1 MANGLETAANGESG
15 ASTGTPSSH
24 ETRNA
29 SGSAAATQA
38 HQRQRGDGSDPVG
51 VSSRMKP
58 MQPSP
63 GTKVAEA
70 SAARW
75 LAAGRGAGRA
85 RSAYRAYP
93 SAALVSACGTSP
105 KASSSQPTGWRG
117 RWLASTAPAVARSE
131 EHTSELQSRPHLV
144 CRLLLEK

>member
-1 MANGLETAANGESG
+1 MANGLETEANGESG
-15 ASTGTPSSH
+15 SSTGTPSSH

-93 SAALVSACGTSP
+93 SAALVRACGTSP
-105 KASSSQPTGWRG
+105 K
-117 RWLASTAPAVARSE
+117 RSE
-131 EHTSELQSRPHLV
+131 EHTSELQSRPH
-144 CRLLLEK
+144 